1 MNQFTVNIYTPE
13 SLMVS
18 ETAATALRVPGLDGD
33 YGILSGRL
41 PCVIAL
47 RAGEVRLDR
56 AERSRRF
63 RCGEG
68 FLEMHG
74 NTASLFVNTCEE
86 TTKEPIV
93 WKR

>member
-1 MNQFTVNIYTPE
+1 MNTFTVNIYTPE
-13 SLMVS
+13 ALKVS
-18 ETAATALRVPGLDGD
+18 EETATALRVPGLDGD

-47 RAGEVRLDR
+47 RAGEVRLDQS
-56 AERSRRF
+56 ERHRRF
-63 RCGEG
+63 TCGEG
-68 FLEMHG
+68 FLEMRD
-74 NTASLFVNTCEE
+74 NTANLFVNTCEE